1 MQNIVTQI
9 SSPAL
14 SAPTSTAP
22 ADSNASPAE
31 PFGNILARQIADNVT
46 LDELNSSEIA
56 LPIISADEDMHTA
69 TTTGK
74 EKSDETQ
81 TPPVPDGVSAL
92 PGDMLA
98 ALLPANIITQISNV
112 HSQSSQSEAIPNIH
126 SQSSRSEAIP
136 NIHSQSS
143 RSEAIPNIHSQSSR
157 SEALLNVHS
166 QQFGR
171 SEAIMGE
178 QTQPVDIGH
187 VLKGHE
193 TPNAALDM
201 INPGHEIKNQA
212 LLADTQLAPSTHA
225 QLDAPQPNT
234 PDLTALP
241 VQMSHTPPLS
251 SPIQQTVN
259 TPLAHSAWADDFSQK
274 IVWVATQHEQS
285 AELHLNPPQLGPL
298 DVSIKVN
305 GDQATA
311 IFTSP
316 HAVVRDAIEQA
327 LPKLREMLADNGIM
341 LGNASVSDQSPREQ
355 QAGQSGHPQKR
366 EGWQTKIDQAIL
378 VGSPAIG
385 SGRRQ
390 QGLVDTFA

>member
-22 ADSNASPAE
+22 ADNNASPAE

-46 LDELNSSEIA
+46 LDELNTSEIA

-74 EKSDETQ
+74 EKSDEAQ

-112 HSQSSQSEAIPNIH
+112 HSQSSQSEAIPNVH
-126 SQSSRSEAIP
+126 SQSGRSEAIP
-136 NIHSQSS
+136 NIHSQSV
-143 RSEAIPNIHSQSSR
+143 RSEAI
-157 SEALLNVHS
+157 LNVHS

-178 QTQPVDIGH
+178 QTQPVDIGNLH
-187 VLKGHE
+187 KGHE

-212 LLADTQLAPSTHA
+212 LLADAQLAPSTHA

-241 VQMSHTPPLS
+241 VQISHTPPLS

-378 VGSPAIG
+378 VGSPPIG
-385 SGRRQ
+385 SGHRQ

>member
-56 LPIISADEDMHTA
+56 LPIISADEDIHTA

-74 EKSDETQ
+74 EKSDEAQ

-112 HSQSSQSEAIPNIH
+112 HSQSGRSEALLNVHSQSSQSEAIPNIH
-126 SQSSRSEAIP
+126 SQSG
-136 NIHSQSS
+136 
-143 RSEAIPNIHSQSSR
+143 R

-178 QTQPVDIGH
+178 QTQPVDIGN

-212 LLADTQLAPSTHA
+212 PLADAQLAPSTHA

-241 VQMSHTPPLS
+241 VQMTHTPPLS